1 MEIKDAY
8 REKLSA
14 QLKEWSAQI
23 NLMEAKAENIG
34 ADMKIKRL
42 EAIHELRAKQHLAAE
57 KMKEMEKYSGDAW
70 DQVKITAE
78 KIWADLKTGV
88 ADAQAKFK

>member
-1 MEIKDAY
+1 VDINEAY
-8 REKLSA
+8 KQKLAA

-23 NLMEAKAENIG
+23 NLMEAKVENAE

-42 EAIHELRAKQHLAAE
+42 DVINDLRAKQRVASE
-57 KMKEMEKYSGDAW
+57 KMKELEKSSGDAW

-78 KIWADLKTGV
+78 KIWTDLKDGI
-88 ADAQAKFK
+88 ADAQSKFK